1 VLLER
6 KLQVLLGLIMWKWS
20 IGQFFLLVGILLLVL
35 YFATSQVDSPIVYYF
50 CFGVIFLLFG
60 VYMMWIGRNPP
71 IASDRFR
78 SFRRMSEKRKKPKKD
93 ADKKLE

>member
-1 VLLER
+1 MPER
-6 KLQVLLGLIMWKWS
+6 KLQVLLGLSMWKWNV
-20 IGQFFLLVGILLLVL
+20 GQFFVLLGILLLVF

-50 CFGVIFLLFG
+50 CFGVILLLFG

-78 SFRRMSEKRKKPKKD
+78 SIRRMSEKRNKPKKD
-93 ADKKLE
+93 ADKKSE